1 MIWSIVHIDNG
12 HVTCLILL
20 DLSSA
25 CDTIDHQI
33 LLSILNRHF
42 NITGTALTWFQTYL
56 SNCTNLFCYGDDTTV
71 DYILN
76 CSVPQ
81 SSVLGPQQFSSYTT
95 SDIPSVCMRHT
106 VRFHLYDDD
115 KQAYASGRVSD
126 VDNIRRVRERHCSLV
141 LVSSRLLQLNSAKTE
156 AIWFR
161 SHANLS
167 KLTTCDLSV
176 TVNNDNFSPA
186 HSVRDLG
193 VILDDE
199 TEHEA
204 ACQQPSENLL
214 LSSSPST
221 PGLPS
226 SWIWCHSATC
236 ARSSHVAHWLLQRR
250 ACCMVSQLRLVRV
263 QKAVARLVL
272 QLGPRDHVTSALQQL
287 HWLSISQRITI

>member
-56 SNCTNLFCYGDDTTV
+56 SNCTNSFCYGDDTTV

-81 SSVLGPQQFSSYTT
+81 GSVLGPQQFSSYTT

-115 KQAYASGRVSD
+115 KQAYASGHVSD
-126 VDNIRRVRERHCSLV
+126 VYNIRR
-141 LVSSRLLQLNSAKTE
+141 RLLAVSYT
-156 AIWFR
+156 
-161 SHANLS
+161 H
-167 KLTTCDLSV
+167 LTLPTIYSV
-176 TVNNDNFSPA
+176 
-186 HSVRDLG
+186 
-193 VILDDE
+193 
-199 TEHEA
+199 
-204 ACQQPSENLL
+204 
-214 LSSSPST
+214 
-221 PGLPS
+221 
-226 SWIWCHSATC
+226 
-236 ARSSHVAHWLLQRR
+236 
-250 ACCMVSQLRLVRV
+250 
-263 QKAVARLVL
+263 
-272 QLGPRDHVTSALQQL
+272 
-287 HWLSISQRITI
+287 